1 MNYFA
6 PSPYTSLTGSILLAL
21 CDALEASFDETDWA
35 KFAHEVDEADFILR
49 HDRLLRSMRF
59 GDPDHGAAVLQ
70 VLNYLQNN
78 RPTAIGTLAQR
89 AKVRT
94 WLEKHRP
101 EQAAELG
108 LGQTHVPA
116 PPKSL
121 SASEVVER
129 ALKDADNLLHT
140 SGAISCV
147 DRLHT
152 ALHGYL
158 RDICAM
164 AGIGAT
170 PDASLTALFK
180 LLRTEHPAF
189 KKLGAQDQEMG
200 RLLGSMAATI
210 DALNTLRNR
219 ASVAHPNE
227 VLLDEPEA
235 MLMVN
240 ITRSLFNYLE
250 AKI

>member
-1 MNYFA
+1 MIA
-6 PSPYTSLTGSILLAL
+6 LA
-21 CDALEASFDETDWA
+21 DALEARFNETDWSR
-35 KFAHEVDEADFILR
+35 FAHEVDEAHYILG

-70 VLNYLQNN
+70 VLNYL
-78 RPTAIGTLAQR
+78 RDHHPSALGVLAQNP
-89 AKVRT
+89 KVET

-101 EQAAELG
+101 EAAAELG
-108 LGQTHVPA
+108 LSQAHVPA
-116 PPKSL
+116 PQKIL
-121 SASEVVER
+121 STTEVVER
-129 ALKDADNLLHT
+129 ALKDADHLLHT
-140 SGAISCV
+140 SGAVSCV

-158 RDICAM
+158 RDICAK
-164 AGIGAT
+164 AHLASS
-170 PDASLTALFK
+170 PDASLTSLFK
-180 LLRTEHPAF
+180 LLRSEHPSF
-189 KKLGAQDQEMG
+189 KQLGAQDNEMG
-200 RLLGSMAATI
+200 RVLVSMSGTI

-227 VLLDEPEA
+227 LLLGEPEA

-240 ITRSLFNYLE
+240 FTRSLFHYLK